1 MLSVLLGSLPTVTVD
16 ASPDVPD
23 DGERGELIPEVRER
37 LGHLAASL
45 RGVSIPKFDFKIPSI
60 VDTSAFAK
68 VATDAAKLS
77 SFALPESA
85 LRTFAALAAQQSQVL
100 DSLKPMLGVQS
111 AWTKQLDLVN
121 SDFFKTHA
129 ATQAQFAR
137 LGANLTKTID
147 FGISDSAAKIAQQF
161 AAQHSSWLKTLGPT
175 LERLRESFYPPNL
188 RGIED
193 LEFEDVEKIVMAD
206 SIALYG
212 VPRTAIAEAL
222 IRTNSAA
229 KRREILGRRWKAI
242 SADCR
247 HAVEGF
253 ESEAV
258 APYAPFALAVLDA
271 LDGGHT
277 AAAQALTGSLI
288 DSLLTAYLGKDRRQY
303 TPDKKGKRTT
313 RAYEEFTVR
322 EFVALAPMWQ
332 TYQQFWVDEGDTV
345 PTTFSRNATAHT
357 VSTRQFN
364 RRNAVQAVLFA
375 TSLLYFFDEQASQG
389 KAA

>member
-1 MLSVLLGSLPTVTVD
+1 VTVD
-16 ASPDVPD
+16 TSPDEPD
-23 DGERGELIPEVRER
+23 DGERRELTPEEREKLRR
-37 LGHLAASL
+37 LAGSL
-45 RGVSIPKFDFKIPSI
+45 QGISMSKFDFKIPNI
-60 VDTSAFAK
+60 VDTSAFVK
-68 VATDAAKLS
+68 VAADAAKLS
-77 SFALPESA
+77 SLALPEST
-85 LRTFAALAAQQSQVL
+85 LKSFSALAAQQSRIL
-100 DSLKPMLGVQS
+100 DSLKPVLDMQS
-111 AWTKQLDLVN
+111 TWKKQFDLIN

-129 ATQAQFAR
+129 ATHGQFAK

-147 FGISDSAAKIAQQF
+147 FGISDSVAKIAQQF
-161 AAQHSSWLKTLGPT
+161 AAQQSSWLKTLGPT

-193 LEFEDVEKIVMAD
+193 LEFEDVEKVVMAD

-222 IRTNSAA
+222 VRADSAA
-229 KRREILGRRWKAI
+229 KRREILGHRWKAV

-247 HAVEGF
+247 EAVEGF

-258 APYAPFALAVLDA
+258 APYVPYALAALDA

-277 AAAQALTGSLI
+277 AAAQALAGSLI
-288 DSLLTAYLGKDRRQY
+288 DSLLTAYFGKDRCQY

-313 RAYEEFTVR
+313 KAYEEFTVR
-322 EFVALAPMWQ
+322 QFVAFAPMWQ

-357 VSTRQFN
+357 VSPRQFN
-364 RRNAVQAVLFA
+364 RRNTVQALLFA
-375 TSLLYFFDEQASQG
+375 TSLLYFFDEQASRRR
-389 KAA
+389 AA